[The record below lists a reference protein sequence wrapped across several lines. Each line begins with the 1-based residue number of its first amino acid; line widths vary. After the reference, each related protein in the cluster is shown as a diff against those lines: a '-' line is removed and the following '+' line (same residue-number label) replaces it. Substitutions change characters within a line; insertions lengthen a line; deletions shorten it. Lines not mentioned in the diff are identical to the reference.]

1 MHATLSVRMEML
13 FDEVT
18 RQWRA
23 TARVADQTV
32 AASTT
37 SFLRARR
44 ILTSRIRARLGA
56 VAIEHVI
63 AVRPSLERSMLHY
76 RAHHTLYR
84 HLRNAVRD
92 ERRLIARE
100 LDAMKVPRVVI
111 AEQLEI
117 PPGQLAE
124 MLRRADGASAPPAHE
139 LASPVLDKLGLTAA
153 ELLLLFAE
161 EPSESTGSSATLMAA
176 LG

>member
-1 MHATLSVRMEML
+1 MEML

-23 TARVADQTV
+23 TARVGAQTV

-44 ILTSRIRARLGA
+44 ILTSRIRARLGC

-63 AVRPSLERSMLHY
+63 AVRPGLERHMLHY
-76 RAHHTLYR
+76 RAHHILYR

-124 MLRRADGASAPPAHE
+124 MLRRTDESRAPAAHE
-139 LASPVLDKLGLTAA
+139 LASPVLDKLGLTA
-153 ELLLLFAE
+153 EDLLLLFAE
-161 EPSESTGSSATLMAA
+161 EPSEPASSSATLMTACTPEHA
-176 LG
+176 THG